1 MEKMHFSVSLRIPKP
16 MFMRQIIVVFFL
28 VLWTVPR
35 VSVAA
40 TEEPTFTIVE
50 SYDQWELRQYA
61 PTLEAQVE
69 VRGVFRSAVSQ
80 GFRLLADFIF
90 GNNVSPTGNGAQKIA
105 MTAPVSAAPR
115 LQAGITND
123 NGARWVVTFTMPSVF
138 TVASLPKPVNSRV
151 IIHQNKGGLY
161 AAIRFKGK
169 IKNPDSWAGVEGTLR
184 QAIQEQRLSAAG
196 TVRTAQYDG
205 PWVPGPFR
213 RNELLLPVRCLAA
226 DDPRCSGK
234 AP

>member
-1 MEKMHFSVSLRIPKP
+1 M
-16 MFMRQIIVVFFL
+16 
-28 VLWTVPR
+28 
-35 VSVAA
+35 AA
-40 TEEPTFTIVE
+40 TEEPTFTVVQ

-90 GNNVSPTGNGAQKIA
+90 GNNVSPTGHGSQKIA

-115 LQAGITND
+115 LQAGTTSD
-123 NGARWVVTFTMPSVF
+123 GGARWIVTFTMPSAF

-151 IIHQNKGGLY
+151 TIHQNGGGLY

-169 IKNPDSWAGVEGTLR
+169 IKSHDSWEGVEHRLR
-184 QAIQEQRLSAAG
+184 QAIKAQRLSATG
-196 TVRTAQYDG
+196 TIRTAQYDG

-226 DDPRCSGK
+226 DDPRCSGT

>member
-1 MEKMHFSVSLRIPKP
+1 MWRT
-16 MFMRQIIVVFFL
+16 IVVYFFL
-28 VLWTVPR
+28 ITATPR

-40 TEEPTFTIVE
+40 TEEPTFTVVQ

-115 LQAGITND
+115 LQAGTPSD
-123 NGARWVVTFTMPSVF
+123 DGARWVVTFTMPSEF
-138 TVASLPKPVNSRV
+138 TVASLPKPVNPRV
-151 IIHQNKGGLY
+151 TIHKNKGGLY

-169 IKNPDSWAGVEGTLR
+169 IKSPGTWEGMEDTLR
-184 QAIQEQRLSAAG
+184 KAVKEQGLSAAG

-226 DDPRCSGK
+226 DDPRCSGT